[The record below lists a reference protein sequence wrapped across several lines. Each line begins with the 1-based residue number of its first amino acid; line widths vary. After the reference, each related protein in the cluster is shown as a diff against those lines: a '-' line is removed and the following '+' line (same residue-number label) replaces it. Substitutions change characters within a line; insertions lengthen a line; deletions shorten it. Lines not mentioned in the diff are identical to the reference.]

1 MSAECR
7 MGNVERGQGPLGHVT
22 AACVHGEW
30 TCGLFPFTPALSL
43 GEREKRPR
51 FGARARTFSLSTRE
65 AMLFPAHEPPL
76 PPFGH
81 PLPLG
86 GGEGWGE
93 GAARRFKGAMRH
105 QSSGESLPEGERQGE
120 GERAGEKSQSL
131 PAFGKERA
139 HA

>member
-7 MGNVERGQGPLGHVT
+7 MRNVERGQGPLGHVT

-65 AMLFPAHEPPL
+65 AMLFP
-76 PPFGH
+76 
-81 PLPLG
+81 
-86 GGEGWGE
+86 
-93 GAARRFKGAMRH
+93 
-105 QSSGESLPEGERQGE
+105 LPEGERQGE

>member
-1 MSAECR
+1 MT
-7 MGNVERGQGPLGHVT
+7 ERAVGRNRKP
-22 AACVHGEW
+22 AAS
-30 TCGLFPFTPALSL
+30 TCGFSNRAAKCGCFTEKVKLSSDTMAAGGIL
-43 GEREKRPR
+43 IQPPEI
-51 FGARARTFSLSTRE
+51 FSLP
-65 AMLFPAHEPPL
+65 MNPPL